1 MGERNHFA
9 SYSSCHPQVCPH
21 TCFYMA
27 AGTTCGF
34 KHVKN
39 LLLFSK
45 LLFIVTVLVE
55 APFSSQQFANFLIA
69 IEFLVIIPYNETT
82 KNSLTFMIFF
92 IIFNQI
98 FQRLILLWNPLLQS
112 SFMSLI
118 EDQCLN
124 YLATHRVFTNSYLTN
139 TVVDFLSTNFKV
151 ATWTLYKQERPFW
164 GQTDQNIVHLLGTL
178 TEDFPK

>member
-1 MGERNHFA
+1 
-9 SYSSCHPQVCPH
+9 
-21 TCFYMA
+21 
-27 AGTTCGF
+27 
-34 KHVKN
+34 
-39 LLLFSK
+39 
-45 LLFIVTVLVE
+45 
-55 APFSSQQFANFLIA
+55 
-69 IEFLVIIPYNETT
+69 
-82 KNSLTFMIFF
+82 MIFF

-98 FQRLILLWNPLLQS
+98 FFKDS
-112 SFMSLI
+112 SSFETQLTAAKLFMSLI

-139 TVVDFLSTNFKV
+139 TVVDFLSTNSKV

>member
-9 SYSSCHPQVCPH
+9 SYSSCHLQVCSH
-21 TCFYMA
+21 ACFYMA
-27 AGTTCGF
+27 AVTTRGF
-34 KHVKN
+34 KYVKN

-45 LLFIVTVLVE
+45 LLFIVTILVE
-55 APFSSQQFANFLIA
+55 EPFSSQQFTNFLIA

-82 KNSLTFMIFF
+82 KNSLTFIIFF

-98 FQRLILLWNPLLQS
+98 FQRLIHLWNSLLQS

-118 EDQCLN
+118 EDHSLN
-124 YLATHRVFTNSYLTN
+124 YLATCRVFTNSYLTN

-151 ATWTLYKQERPFW
+151 ATWTPYKQERLFW
-164 GQTDQNIVHLLGTL
+164 GQTDQNIVYLLDTL